1 MKKLKLCN
9 VHKLALSNEGEGR
22 KPIHIPF
29 GTWAYDDRIDQT
41 LDREHAE
48 AIAADLAGKIAA
60 GEPGIPVYQ
69 GHPDVPEYAGKYPDK
84 GALGWV
90 KKILVNEN
98 GMDLEVEWD
107 RDPGKGFGWFS
118 PYWTGDD
125 PGLGAS
131 GKKNVIVDGL
141 TSIGLVN
148 NPNIREFR
156 LANESGENLTRRGGE
171 AEVAAFKLPD
181 HLLALAKRFDGRMA
195 LANVID
201 ANGMGHSD
209 ENGQFDGSGSGNGGG
224 SAQSSRLDRMLG
236 EARSGIAK
244 AKEAAAASRARR
256 SSGRAELEAR
266 IAKIRQKRLELKD
279 FNDRMEK
286 RLKTANEAQP
296 EERKTMK
303 PYQLPQRIIDLA
315 NEYDESKH
323 PRAEDGKWTSTGG
336 GGASAVKKA
345 ETERHAAKFQK
356 SEFINWK
363 DRAQAVNGV
372 NTQLKYLRDTHKFN
386 AREMTGV
393 FGKDFADISRNEKRG
408 LHLAAIRAGLKY
420 NYGTH
425 QYE

>member
-1 MKKLKLCN
+1 MTKLKLCN
-9 VHKLALSNEGEGR
+9 VHKLAIANEGEQR

-29 GTWAYDDRIDQT
+29 GTWAYDDTIDQT
-41 LDREHAE
+41 LDREHAD

-90 KKILVNEN
+90 KKILVNED

-125 PGLGAS
+125 PGPGAT
-131 GKKNVIVDGL
+131 GKRDVIVDGL

-156 LANESGENLTRRGGE
+156 LANEAGENRTQRRGE
-171 AEVAAFKLPD
+171 AEVAAFEMPA
-181 HLLALAKRFDGRMA
+181 HLLALAKRFDDRAA
-195 LANVID
+195 LANVVD
-201 ANGMGHSD
+201 ANGMGHGD
-209 ENGQFDGSGSGNGGG
+209 DGKFDGSGSGGGSGKGTFNPKGKKDDAASKKLNELYDKWSAEDDKDENSSATKAALKEYTDYRSKLESSGMRVGVRDQKEGIVALRDEPGSGGGSGG

-266 IAKIRQKRLELKD
+266 IAEIRQKRLELKD

-286 RLKTANEAQP
+286 R
-296 EERKTMK
+296 
-303 PYQLPQRIIDLA
+303 I
-315 NEYDESKH
+315 
-323 PRAEDGKWTSTGG
+323 
-336 GGASAVKKA
+336 
-345 ETERHAAKFQK
+345 
-356 SEFINWK
+356 
-363 DRAQAVNGV
+363 
-372 NTQLKYLRDTHKFN
+372 
-386 AREMTGV
+386 
-393 FGKDFADISRNEKRG
+393 RNK
-408 LHLAAIRAGLKY
+408 
-420 NYGTH
+420 
-425 QYE
+425 